1 MYCQFCGARLPEGA
15 SFCPGCG
22 KPLQG
27 QELAGPAR
35 FETCEIVGRWK
46 SGLVTDSYR
55 FDAEAVGP
63 HGPYIAARSRE
74 WNELA
79 LTPRWKVLDST
90 REEASEIVKELI
102 SDLIKDGWEPL
113 EERGTNWENFRFR
126 RQVK

>member
-1 MYCQFCGARLPEGA
+1 MYCHFCGARLPEGA

-27 QELAGPAR
+27 QEQVAPAR

-55 FDAEAVGP
+55 FEAEAIGP

-79 LTPRWKVLDST
+79 LDAPVEGAGLD
-90 REEASEIVKELI
+90 A
-102 SDLIKDGWEPL
+102 
-113 EERGTNWENFRFR
+113 RGS
-126 RQVK
+126 Q